1 LDDSRARRSRGASS
15 AAGRLERNRVVAMS
29 TRHRLRKVLIA
40 NRGEIAVRIIQACRE
55 LGLSAVAVYSEA
67 DREALHVALADESYA
82 IGPAPAA
89 QSYLN
94 LGRLLEVARACGA
107 DAVHPGYGFLA
118 ENASFA
124 RACREA
130 ELTFVG
136 PTPEAMEAVGGK
148 IAARALAERL
158 GVPVVPGETLALQS
172 IEQAAAVADRI
183 GYPVAIKASAGG
195 GGRGLKMVAGPEVL
209 AAALESAQR
218 EGLAYFADSTVF
230 MERYLVAPRH
240 VEVQV
245 AGDTHGRVLA
255 VGTRDCSTQRNHQKL
270 IEEAPACLP
279 AQTQSAMLEAA
290 QRLAAAIG
298 YTGAGTAEFL
308 VEDDC
313 FYFLEMNTR
322 IQVEHTV
329 TEAVTGLDLVKMQL
343 LVAAGEHLPFTEADC
358 APRGHAIEC
367 RINAEDPAERFRPGP
382 GLLTR
387 YRAPTGPGVR
397 VDSGVYQGYTIPASY
412 DSLIAKLVAWGRDR
426 EEARRR
432 MLRALDQYE
441 VAGVPTTIPFHR
453 YVLMHDDFVQGRI
466 TTPFVGRL
474 DLTVLPAQ
482 EVPVAP
488 EPAASDPVAVGP
500 RESYIVEVNGKS
512 FTVAVAQ
519 AARSRSSRARERRG
533 PSASHGSGNVI
544 SPMHG
549 VVLRIAAA
557 AGQGVEAG
565 DLLMVVEAMKMENE
579 ITAQRAGTVSELR
592 VAVGDTVEV
601 GSVLAV
607 IS

>member
-1 LDDSRARRSRGASS
+1 MS
-15 AAGRLERNRVVAMS
+15 AG
-29 TRHRLRKVLIA
+29 HRLRKVLIA

-55 LGLSAVAVYSEA
+55 LGISAVAVYSEA
-67 DREALHVALADESYA
+67 DREALHVALADESYE
-82 IGPAPAA
+82 IGPAPAV

-94 LGRLLEVARACGA
+94 IGRILEVARSCAA

-118 ENASFA
+118 ENAAFA
-124 RACREA
+124 RACRDA
-130 ELTFVG
+130 GLIFVG

-158 GVPVVPGETLALQS
+158 GVPVVPGETLALQG
-172 IEQAAAVADRI
+172 IEQAAAVAKRI

-195 GGRGLKMVAGPEVL
+195 GGRGLKMVPGPEAL
-209 AAALESAQR
+209 ASALESAQR
-218 EGLAYFADSTVF
+218 EGQAYFADSTVF
-230 MERYLVAPRH
+230 MERYLEAPRH

-270 IEEAPACLP
+270 IEEAPALLP
-279 AQTQSAMLEAA
+279 PQTESAMLEAA

-308 VEDDC
+308 VEDGC

-343 LVAAGEHLPFTEADC
+343 LVAAGEHLPFAETDC
-358 APRGHAIEC
+358 IPFGHAIEC
-367 RINAEDPAERFRPGP
+367 RINAEDPAARFRPGP
-382 GLLTR
+382 GPLAR

-397 VDSGVYQGYTIPASY
+397 VDSGVYQGYTIPAAY

-426 EEARRR
+426 DEARRR
-432 MLRALDQYE
+432 MLRALDQFD

-453 YVLMHDDFVQGRI
+453 YVLTHDAFVEGRI

-474 DLTVLPAQ
+474 DLSVLPAQ
-482 EVPVAP
+482 EIPAAP
-488 EPAASDPVAVGP
+488 EPAAGEPAAVGP
-500 RESYIVEVNGKS
+500 RETYLVAVNGKR
-512 FTVAVAQ
+512 FTVEIAQ
-519 AARSRSSRARERRG
+519 AARPRSARSRGRRL
-533 PSASHGSGNVI
+533 PSAIHGGSSNVI

-549 VVLRIAAA
+549 VVLRVAVQ
-557 AGQGVEAG
+557 AGQSVEAG
-565 DLLMVVEAMKMENE
+565 DLIMVIEAMKMENE
-579 ITAQRAGTVSELR
+579 VTAHRAGTVAEIR
-592 VAVGDTVEV
+592 VAVGETVEV
-601 GSVLAV
+601 GSVLAT
-607 IS
+607 IA